1 MVAMRVLIA
10 RIVALTVA
18 TQAASASLPKASCS
32 SASETLPTT
41 GTVLLQRTGAVD
53 KRPAP
58 VDEDEEVP
66 VPGAAAAPV
75 AEVQKGSK
83 DLADTS
89 KKPWSAKIPS
99 HIADIDI
106 AVDNFNFG
114 SSKNNDNNLNINN
127 NDNNNIDNIVLNN
140 NNNNNFDIDK
150 DASSKGGPVGNFDFG
165 EGPIKEDAAA
175 NARAEASSLKRK
187 VEKAASKASAAL
199 ESAAENER
207 AIRAALDDLMSNSA
221 PTAEDLKMVAER
233 VKPRLVECERN
244 FEEAQKQMKDLKSEV
259 SSGDAQGAA
268 RADCIPHAVLLAC
281 LVFSGL
287 FLHQP

>member
-1 MVAMRVLIA
+1 MAAMRVLIA

-18 TQAASASLPKASCS
+18 IQAASASLPKASCS
-32 SASETLPTT
+32 SASETQPTT

-66 VPGAAAAPV
+66 VPGAAEPV

-99 HIADIDI
+99 QIADIDI

-114 SSKNNDNNLNINN
+114 SGKNNDNNLNINN

-140 NNNNNFDIDK
+140 NNNFDIDK
-150 DASSKGGPVGNFDFG
+150 DASSKGGPAGNFDFG

-175 NARAEASSLKRK
+175 NARAEASSLKKK
-187 VEKAASKASAAL
+187 VEKAVSKASAAL